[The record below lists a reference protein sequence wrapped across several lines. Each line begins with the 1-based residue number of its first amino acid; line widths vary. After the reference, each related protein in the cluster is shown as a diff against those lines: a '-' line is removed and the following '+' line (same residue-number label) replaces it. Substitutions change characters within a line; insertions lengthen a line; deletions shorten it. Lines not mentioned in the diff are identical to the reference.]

1 MYYRE
6 VKVSTETE
14 LRWAALYGLAWFVC
28 AMVALQLTEGAD
40 GIAAVWPSSGIFVAA
55 LLHLNPRGRN
65 MVTAC
70 VAVASFAANFSA
82 GAAPL
87 ASLGYTIANLF
98 EGWLVF
104 SLMGRGQSKYMLL
117 ARPLN
122 LVRFAG
128 SAVIGGAASAL
139 MAGVLSRN
147 FDTIFLSSWM
157 STVTLGMLIVTPVIL
172 FLLQDRKHD
181 RGILTFRGF
190 VRT

>member
-82 GAAPL
+82 GAAFTTWCRGHTRI
-87 ASLGYTIANLF
+87 AVQAFGQNSRHGRFTYT
-98 EGWLVF
+98 
-104 SLMGRGQSKYMLL
+104 
-117 ARPLN
+117 
-122 LVRFAG
+122 
-128 SAVIGGAASAL
+128 
-139 MAGVLSRN
+139 SRACKEV
-147 FDTIFLSSWM
+147 SVM
-157 STVTLGMLIVTPVIL
+157 
-172 FLLQDRKHD
+172 
-181 RGILTFRGF
+181 
-190 VRT
+190 